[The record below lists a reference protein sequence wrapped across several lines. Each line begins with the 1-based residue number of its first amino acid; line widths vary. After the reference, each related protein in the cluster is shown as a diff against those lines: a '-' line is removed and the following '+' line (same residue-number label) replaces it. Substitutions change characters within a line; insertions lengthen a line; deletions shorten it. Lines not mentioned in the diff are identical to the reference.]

1 MPGTPKDAREA
12 ARKRIE
18 DRRGFVPHLI
28 MYVVFNTGLILLWLS
43 SGGHGFFWP
52 GILLVGWGVGVVAHA
67 WNAFFSKPISE
78 ADVDHELERA
88 GYPTE
93 DRTPPSISQTKPS

>member
-1 MPGTPKDAREA
+1 MTETPKDAREI

-18 DRRGFVPHLI
+18 DRRNFVPHLI
-28 MYVVFNTGLILLWLS
+28 VYLVTNAGLILLWVWA
-43 SGGHGFFWP
+43 GGDGFFWP
-52 GILLVGWGVGVVAHA
+52 GIVLIAWGIGVLMHA

-78 ADVDHELERA
+78 ADVDRELKRT

-93 DRTPPSISQTKPS
+93 EGRPR

>member
-1 MPGTPKDAREA
+1 MAGTPKDIREA

-28 MYVVFNTGLILLWLS
+28 VYVVFNTGLALLWVS
-43 SGGHGFFWP
+43 AGGDGFFWP
-52 GILLVGWGVGVVAHA
+52 GILLVAWGIGVLMHA

-78 ADVDHELERA
+78 ADVDRELRRA
-88 GYPTE
+88 GDTTE
-93 DRTPPSISQTKPS
+93 DEPPH

>member
-1 MPGTPKDAREA
+1 MADTPKEAREA

-18 DRRGFVPHLI
+18 ERRGFVPHLI
-28 MYVVFNTGLILLWLS
+28 IYLVFNTGLVLLWVS

-52 GILLVGWGVGVVAHA
+52 GVVLVAWGIGVLMHA

-78 ADVDHELERA
+78 ADVDRELRQA
-88 GYPTE
+88 GYTTE
-93 DRTPPSISQTKPS
+93 DRLPR

>member
-1 MPGTPKDAREA
+1 MTGTPKDAREA

-28 MYVVFNTGLILLWLS
+28 IYLVLNTGLVLLWVS
-43 SGGHGFFWP
+43 AGGHGFFWP
-52 GILLVGWGVGVVAHA
+52 GIILVGWGIGVLMHA

-78 ADVDHELERA
+78 ADVDRELRRA
-88 GYPTE
+88 GYTTE
-93 DRTPPSISQTKPS
+93 DRTPH